1 MRDKVKSWLRKRE
14 RERKRQR
21 ERKRERERERE
32 REEVIA
38 EATRSTGK
46 IVIFF
51 CGKCI

>member
-1 MRDKVKSWLRKRE
+1 MVEKE
-14 RERKRQR
+14 RERKKETKR
-21 ERKRERERERE
+21 EEERERERERE